1 MALNLNSLK
10 NLSATPVPT
19 SNREDIVSVETPKI
33 PLPEISKTP
42 ENVSEKKIPATG
54 PKISLMKLKQA
65 SGIESST
72 PSVEVAISKDVV
84 PEAILPQVEVNQTET
99 ISSLIPLEQIV
110 QEEEIISTPSLTELP
125 ISSILT
131 ETIVTEGEVID
142 SQESQSIF
150 SSGGEDVK
158 LEVTEV
164 EIVKPKEFFPNF
176 QISGKMDFDNDLI
189 DLEEIVPLNEAQK
202 SIVSEKTP
210 TIIEEEKIVLVPDEV
225 SNTEV
230 SEDRAS
236 PIITPEYVAEVKA
249 ELSEGRRAGFRFF
262 VQNKTK
268 IIAGIGV
275 LFSISAIAM
284 FSGSFLSVDI
294 EKSGKSNIQE
304 TIVDTVPNDIIPS
317 DTQTETP
324 SMIETESPVTPSY
337 EIGRDYS
344 VTKNTKKNI
353 RTKTPTDTLTG
364 AEIPT
369 P

>member
-1 MALNLNSLK
+1 
-10 NLSATPVPT
+10 
-19 SNREDIVSVETPKI
+19 
-33 PLPEISKTP
+33 
-42 ENVSEKKIPATG
+42 
-54 PKISLMKLKQA
+54 
-65 SGIESST
+65 
-72 PSVEVAISKDVV
+72 
-84 PEAILPQVEVNQTET
+84 
-99 ISSLIPLEQIV
+99 
-110 QEEEIISTPSLTELP
+110 
-125 ISSILT
+125 
-131 ETIVTEGEVID
+131 
-142 SQESQSIF
+142 
-150 SSGGEDVK
+150 
-158 LEVTEV
+158 
-164 EIVKPKEFFPNF
+164 
-176 QISGKMDFDNDLI
+176 MDFDNDLI

-236 PIITPEYVAEVKA
+236 PIITQEYVAEVKA

-268 IIAGIGV
+268 IIAGVGV

-304 TIVDTVPNDIIPS
+304 TIVNTPPVDVSPS
-317 DTQTETP
+317 DLEP
-324 SMIETESPVTPSY
+324 ILPPVMEVESDILPSY

-344 VTKNTKKNI
+344 ITKNTKKNI
-353 RTKTPTDTLTG
+353 QNKTPQDTFTG